1 MAQHELRIRPA
12 HPLQGSV
19 TPPGAKS
26 GTVRAVLSATLAQGT
41 STVVNAGSGDNIRA
55 MVRACEQFGARVA
68 NVAAGVWAIDG
79 VGHQLPESC
88 ELDAGNSGIVLRLLG
103 AIGASMQR
111 CVVGTSCPESL
122 GRRGNQELI
131 DALRQ
136 YGAECSG
143 QGDTAT
149 PPLIVGR
156 GRGLHGGRITVSS
169 RRSSQFLSGLLFLS
183 PLVGEDVE
191 LLVAD
196 ELRSAPM
203 IQITLDT
210 LSRAGISVDVDA
222 AYLNYRVRGGQRY
235 QPGTYHVASDASSI
249 AGILAAVA
257 AVPES
262 EVQITGFMG
271 NDQGTAAMIEAL
283 GAMGASIT
291 RAGEVLVCRGA
302 QTLRPITLDGSAC
315 PDSIL
320 PLAALACFAEGTSTF
335 SNVETL
341 RFKECDRISDFRHEL
356 MTAGAD
362 VDERRDAIIVHGH
375 GSVKGGTAVY
385 GRHDHSVVMALAALA
400 LRSELGLTIRGWD
413 SVAQTYRTFFDDL
426 RALGA
431 DIATVEPALTS

>member
-1 MAQHELRIRPA
+1 MAQHELRIQPA
-12 HPLQGSV
+12 QSLHGFV

-41 STVVNAGSGDNIRA
+41 SRVINGGSGDNIRA
-55 MVRACEQFGARVA
+55 MMRACEQFGARVA
-68 NVAAGVWAIDG
+68 TVEAGVWAVEG

-103 AIGASMQR
+103 AIGASVR
-111 CVVGTSCPESL
+111 HCVVGTSCPESL
-122 GRRGNQELI
+122 GRRGNRELI

-136 YGAECSG
+136 CGAECRG
-143 QGDTAT
+143 QGDAAT

-169 RRSSQFLSGLLFLS
+169 RRSSQFLSGMLFLS
-183 PLVGEDVE
+183 PLVGDDVE
-191 LLVAD
+191 LVVSD
-196 ELRSAPM
+196 ELRSTPM
-203 IQITLDT
+203 IQTTLDT

-222 AYLNYRVRGGQRY
+222 AYLNYRVPGGQRY
-235 QPGTYHVASDASSI
+235 QPGTYYVASDASSI

-257 AVPES
+257 AVPQS

-283 GAMGASIT
+283 GAMGVSIE
-291 RAGEVLVCRGA
+291 RAGEMLVCRGA
-302 QTLRPITLDGSAC
+302 QTLRPIELDGSAC

-335 SNVETL
+335 YNVETL

-356 MTAGAD
+356 LTAGAN
-362 VDERRDAIIVHGH
+362 VGERRDAIIVHGH
-375 GSVKGGTAVY
+375 GSVKGGTSVF
-385 GRHDHSVVMALAALA
+385 GRYDHSVVMAMATLA

-426 RALGA
+426 QSLGA
-431 DIATVEPALTS
+431 SVVAVEPTLTR